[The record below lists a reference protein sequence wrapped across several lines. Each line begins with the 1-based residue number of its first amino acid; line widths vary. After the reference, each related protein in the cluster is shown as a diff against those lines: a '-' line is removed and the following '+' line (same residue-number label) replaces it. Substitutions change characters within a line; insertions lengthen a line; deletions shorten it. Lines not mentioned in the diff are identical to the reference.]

1 MLPPERTARQR
12 IMELLTD
19 TPRTTEQL
27 ARMLGLPARQV
38 EEHLVHVVK
47 TVARDRSRRFIRD
60 PSICLECGFM
70 FRDRT
75 RLTRPSRCPHCRQE
89 GISSPRYYIATD
101 RSTHDDSDKPGRK
114 EAGKGPSS

>member
-75 RLTRPSRCPHCRQE
+75 RLTRPSRCPHCRRE
-89 GISSPRYYIATD
+89 GISSPRYYIATE

>member
-12 IMELLTD
+12 IIEILTE

-27 ARMLGLPARQV
+27 ARMLGLPERQV

-47 TVARDRSRRFIRD
+47 TVARDRSRRFILD
-60 PSICLECGFM
+60 PSTCLECGFM

-75 RLTRPSRCPHCRQE
+75 RLTRPSRCPRCRKE
-89 GISSPRYYIATD
+89 GVSSPRYYIATERPAHND
-101 RSTHDDSDKPGRK
+101 IGKPRRK
-114 EAGKGPSS
+114 EVEKGSS